1 MSDIERSVGKALLE
15 PDFAKSLARDPERAL
30 KEVGIEPTPEI
41 LDGLRGIDLKALSK
55 AAETFSG
62 PRRAI

>member
-15 PDFAKSLARDPERAL
+15 PDFAKALERDPERAL
-30 KEVGIEPTPEI
+30 REVGIEPTPEI
-41 LDGLRGIDLKALSK
+41 LDGLKGVDLNALSK